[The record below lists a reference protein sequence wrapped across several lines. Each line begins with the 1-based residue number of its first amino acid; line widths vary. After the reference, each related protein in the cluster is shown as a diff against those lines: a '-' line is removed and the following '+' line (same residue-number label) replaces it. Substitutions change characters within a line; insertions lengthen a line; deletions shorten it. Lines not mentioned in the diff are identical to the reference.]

1 MIQHSIKR
9 QLVSAIVIT
18 SSLLTTLVVVLNYYI
33 EYNNDLDGIEI
44 RSRQIEKS
52 ILPSLTNSVWN
63 LDISG
68 ISTQLKGISA
78 LEDVLYVEIKENKNQ
93 VFSEG
98 NPSLALSSN
107 TILKTYPLIQQ
118 IENEKFNIGHIKIFF
133 SLDNIQEKLIKKLA
147 YFTAFQFLKTLIL
160 TILFFIIFQ
169 HFLVRHVDKI
179 SQYLKNFNIESIAFN
194 PLKLSRNKSSNK
206 KDELD
211 ELCLSINTITE
222 RLSRNNLYKNQI
234 IKKQENE
241 IVFKNTLE
249 KNELFLKRFSNINV
263 IFDNELRNAFILI
276 NKTFDDLEQEVG
288 NNKHIQYLKKECSNI
303 KYIIR
308 SSQLVM
314 QYKNEL
320 LSKMSFTQLK
330 SLLKDLNFETSVEN
344 EDALNNIVLN
354 LNIKRF
360 TQILEL
366 IKEETWSKTAISCIE
381 DKIIF
386 KIHFKRSLLPSDFDI
401 SSHNENSHLPIA
413 SLIAN
418 EEGWKISFINDEL
431 TLSI

>member
-169 HFLVRHVDKI
+169 HFLVKHVDKI
-179 SQYLKNFNIESIAFN
+179 SQYLKNFNIESITFN
-194 PLKLSRNKSSNK
+194 PLKLARNKTGK
-206 KDELD
+206 RQDELD
-211 ELCLSINTITE
+211 ELCNSINTITE
-222 RLSRNNLYKNQI
+222 RLARNNLYKNQI

-249 KNELFLKRFSNINV
+249 KNELFLKRFSNINI
-263 IFDNELRNAFILI
+263 IFENELRNSFILI
-276 NKTFDDLEQEVG
+276 NKTFDELEKDVG
-288 NNKHIQYLKKECSNI
+288 TNKHIQYLKKECNNL
-303 KYIIR
+303 KYIIK
-308 SSQLVM
+308 SSQMVM
-314 QYKNEL
+314 AHKNEP
-320 LSKMSFTQLK
+320 LSKVTFDQLK
-330 SLLKDLNFETSVEN
+330 STLNDLGYEMILDN
-344 EDALNNIVLN
+344 ESTIKSATLNM
-354 LNIKRF
+354 NIKRF
-360 TQILEL
+360 IQILEL
-366 IKEETWSKTAISCIE
+366 IKEENWNKIQLSSLD
-381 DKIIF
+381 DKVIF
-386 KIHFKRSLLPSDFDI
+386 KFSFKRSLLPSDFDI
-401 SSHNENSHLPIA
+401 SAQNENSHLPIA
-413 SLIAN
+413 SLIAQ

>member
-33 EYNNDLDGIEI
+33 EYNNDLDGIETK
-44 RSRQIEKS
+44 SRQIEKS

-169 HFLVRHVDKI
+169 HFLVRHVDRI
-179 SQYLKNFNIESIAFN
+179 SQYLKNFNIESITFN
-194 PLKLSRNKSSNK
+194 PLRLTRSKSGK
-206 KDELD
+206 RQDELD
-211 ELCLSINTITE
+211 ELCNSINTITE
-222 RLSRNNLYKNQI
+222 RLARNNLYKNQI

-276 NKTFDDLEQEVG
+276 NKTFEELEKEVG
-288 NNKHIQYLKKECSNI
+288 SNKHIQYLKKECNNI
-303 KYIIR
+303 KYIIK

-314 QYKNEL
+314 EHKNEL
-320 LSKMSFTQLK
+320 LSRVSIDQLK
-330 SLLKDLNFETSVEN
+330 SSFRDLNYEVLMEN
-344 EDALNNIVLN
+344 EEAFRNLN
-354 LNIKRF
+354 LNINIKRF
-360 TQILEL
+360 IQIFEL
-366 IKEETWSKTAISCIE
+366 MKEESWN
-381 DKIIF
+381 KIIITNLEE
-386 KIHFKRSLLPSDFDI
+386 KVILKLHFKRPLLPNDFDI
-401 SSHNENSHLPIA
+401 SSQNENSHLPIV
-413 SLIAN
+413 SLIAQ